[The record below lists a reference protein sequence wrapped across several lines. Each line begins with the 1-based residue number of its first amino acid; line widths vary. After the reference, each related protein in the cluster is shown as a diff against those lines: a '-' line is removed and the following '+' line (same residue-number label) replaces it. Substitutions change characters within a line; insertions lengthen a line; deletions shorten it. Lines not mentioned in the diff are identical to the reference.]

1 MYVAQNITE
10 SVNLWQEVVYPPV
23 PALKI
28 SLEQM
33 RSAKHGEHG
42 GACFRSAARCFSS
55 VRSENFER
63 KVRSEAEC
71 LTLLLHFFI
80 LLLKLFRSAGR
91 CSRRRVNNPGG
102 GSWEVGAR
110 QRKQESTP
118 DRLITIL
125 LPAVALVS
133 KIYC

>member
-1 MYVAQNITE
+1 MAQNITE

-33 RSAKHGEHG
+33 RSAKHGEDS
-42 GACFRSAARCFSS
+42 GACFRSAAWYLSS

-63 KVRSEAEC
+63 KVRSKAEC
-71 LTLLLHFFI
+71 LLFLLYFFI

-125 LPAVALVS
+125 LPAVPVVS

>member
-1 MYVAQNITE
+1 MAQNIQK

-28 SLEQM
+28 SLKQM
-33 RSAKHGEHG
+33 RSAKHCEHG
-42 GACFRSAARCFSS
+42 GACFRSAARCLSF
-55 VRSENFER
+55 VRSENFKR
-63 KVRSEAEC
+63 KLRSKAEC
-71 LTLLLHFFI
+71 LLFLLYFFI
-80 LLLKLFRSAGR
+80 LVLKLFRSAGR

-125 LPAVALVS
+125 LPAVPVVS